1 MLLSIE
7 TATHLPN
14 THSPHDPKWECDA
27 WQLTLC
33 AVPDVDTLT
42 RTDRSSVR
50 RMNVTFYCGIGQRV
64 WSRTN
69 RPPGG
74 AKAGAVKIKRATWTP
89 RDLGHD
95 RTKWPHVDP
104 GWMYAVPPTI
114 GDVLECL
121 CADATLVEDA
131 HDWASW
137 ADELGFFSSDS
148 ISAADVRRSQATH
161 AASIAQTDELRRLL
175 AGSYRTAVYHGPEDG
190 WSSSDGDTITITRAE
205 ATTA

>member
-1 MLLSIE
+1 MILSIE
-7 TATHLPN
+7 SATHIPGG
-14 THSPHDPKWECDA
+14 SPHDPKWECDA
-27 WQLTLC
+27 WVLTLR
-33 AVPDVDTLT
+33 AVDEPGDTGT
-42 RTDRSSVR
+42 TSHER
-50 RMNVTFYCGIGQRV
+50 RMNVMFYCGTGQRKV
-64 WSRTN
+64 SRTN

-74 AKAGAVKIKRATWTP
+74 ARAGAVKVRRARWTP
-89 RDLGHD
+89 ADLGHD
-95 RTKWPHVDP
+95 RTKWPHGSDP
-104 GWMYAVPPTI
+104 GWMYASPPTI

-137 ADELGFFSSDS
+137 ADELGFFSADS
-148 ISAADVRRSQATH
+148 VSAADVRRSQATH

-175 AGSYRTAVYHGPEDG
+175 AGSYQTAVYHGPEDG